1 MKYRMGKLL
10 GAAVMVVLC
19 STAMAAERMIGLSFP
34 SATHGWMGAI
44 IKNAEDE
51 ANNQKIRYVMTTA
64 TDANKQASDIEELIA
79 KKVSA
84 VVMLP
89 IDIDAMTP
97 IAQKL
102 KAAKIPL
109 IVVDREI
116 NTSDYLA
123 LVKGDNV
130 GIGTNA
136 ARYIGGAIKGSGS
149 VVEIIGVPASVTTQR
164 AQGFRQELSKL
175 YPDIKIIA
183 SQAGDF
189 QRDKSKTVMQDIL
202 RTNPRIDAVYTH
214 DDEMAL
220 GVLQAI
226 KDAKRTDIKIVTGAG
241 GSKEVYKL
249 IAGGDRLLKAT
260 FIYSPLMVKDA
271 VKLAVDHL
279 DGKPLRSKVQV
290 IPASTV
296 HIGNISRFYDSK
308 ANY

>member
-1 MKYRMGKLL
+1 MRSGYRQWMTLIV
-10 GAAVMVVLC
+10 AALMSC
-19 STAMAAERMIGLSFP
+19 TAIATEKIIGMAFP

-51 ANNQKIRYVMTTA
+51 AQTQKVRYVMTTSA
-64 TDANKQASDIEELIA
+64 DANQQTRDIEALIA

-89 IDIDAMTP
+89 IEIDAMAS

-102 KAAKIPL
+102 KSANIPL
-109 IVVDREI
+109 ILVDREV
-116 NTSDYLA
+116 NTTDFTA
-123 LVKGDNV
+123 LIKGDNL
-130 GIGTNA
+130 GIGINA
-136 ARYIGGAIKGSGS
+136 ARYIGGALKGRGN

-164 AQGFRQELSKL
+164 AQGFRQELTKL
-175 YPDIKIIA
+175 YPDIKIVD

-189 QRDKSKTVMQDIL
+189 QRDKSKAVMQGIL
-202 RTNPRIDAVYTH
+202 RTQPKIDAVYTH

-241 GSKEVYKL
+241 GSRLVYQL
-249 IAGGDRLLKAT
+249 IAKGDPLMKAT
-260 FIYSPLMVKDA
+260 FVYSPLMVKDA

-279 DGKPLRSKVQV
+279 DGKASKNKVVV
-290 IPASTV
+290 IPATTV
-296 HIGNISRFYDSK
+296 HMGNISRLYDSK

>member
-1 MKYRMGKLL
+1 MKTWI
-10 GAAVMVVLC
+10 GAVILAGVC
-19 STAMAAERMIGLSFP
+19 SGAIAAEKVIGMSFP

-51 ANNQKIRYVMTTA
+51 AQKQKVRYVMTTSA
-64 TDANKQASDIEELIA
+64 DAVKQARDIEELIA

-89 IDIDAMTP
+89 IEIDAMTN
-97 IAQKL
+97 IAEKL
-102 KAAKIPL
+102 KVARIPL
-109 IVVDREI
+109 VVVDREL
-116 NTSDYLA
+116 NTNEYTA
-123 LVKGDNV
+123 LVKGDNI

-136 ARYIGGAIKGSGS
+136 ARYIGGALKGSGN
-149 VVEIIGVPASVTTQR
+149 VVEIVGVPASVTTQR
-164 AQGFRQELSKL
+164 AQGFRQELSRL
-175 YPDIKIIA
+175 YPNITIIA

-189 QRDKSKTVMQDIL
+189 QREKSQTVMQGIL
-202 RTNPRIDAVYTH
+202 RTHPKIDAVYTH

-226 KDAKRTDIKIVTGAG
+226 KDAKRSDIKIVTGAG
-241 GSKEVYKL
+241 GSKLVYQL
-249 IAGGDRLLKAT
+249 IIEGDALMKAT

-279 DGKPLRSKVQV
+279 AGKTLTNKTVV
-290 IPASTV
+290 IPATTV
-296 HIGNISRFYDSK
+296 HMGNISRLYDPK

>member
-1 MKYRMGKLL
+1 MKIQLVRFVVV
-10 GAAVMVVLC
+10 AAITGLFNTVMATEKTL
-19 STAMAAERMIGLSFP
+19 GLSFP

-51 ANNQKIRYVMTTA
+51 AKNQKIRYVMTTA
-64 TDANKQASDIEELIA
+64 PDANKQASDIEELIA

-89 IDIDAMTP
+89 IEVDAMTA
-97 IAQKL
+97 IARKL
-102 KAAKIPL
+102 KAANIPL

-116 NTSDYLA
+116 NTSEFTA
-123 LVKGDNV
+123 LVKGDNL

-136 ARYIGGAIKGSGS
+136 ARYIGGTLKGSGS

-189 QRDKSKTVMQDIL
+189 QQDKSKTVMQDIL
-202 RTNPRIDAVYTH
+202 RTNPKIDAVYTH

-226 KDAKRTDIKIVTGAG
+226 KEAKRTDIKIVTGAG
-241 GSKEVYKL
+241 GSKQVYKL
-249 IAGGDRLLKAT
+249 IAGSDRLLKAT

-271 VKLAVDHL
+271 VKLAAEHL
-279 DGKPLRSKVQV
+279 NGKSLKSQVFV
-290 IPASTV
+290 IPATTV
-296 HIGNISRFYDSK
+296 HLGNISRLYDPK